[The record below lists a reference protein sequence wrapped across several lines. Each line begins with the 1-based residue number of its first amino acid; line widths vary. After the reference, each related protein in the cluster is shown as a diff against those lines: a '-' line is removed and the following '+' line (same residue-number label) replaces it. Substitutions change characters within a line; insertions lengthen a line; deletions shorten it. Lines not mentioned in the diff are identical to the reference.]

1 MKKWCKFVS
10 KSIKNQVLDSLGS
23 SGGALGAILAFQSN
37 LARENQFFG
46 PPGPPS
52 WVPTWRLKFYFMLK
66 KYLKTPRKDSRRRF
80 ERVLKMYMKRE
91 VSWDRFF
98 IDFDTILESPGEVKM
113 WFSLR
118 RGSNFEVFASSNIS
132 YLLESKKHRFWE
144 VFGSQVGYRKR
155 VTWVQEASWAEVT
168 NFFGVPKWH

>member
-1 MKKWCKFVS
+1 MY
-10 KSIKNQVLDSLGS
+10 IK
-23 SGGALGAILAFQSN
+23 
-37 LARENQFFG
+37 
-46 PPGPPS
+46 
-52 WVPTWRLKFYFMLK
+52 
-66 KYLKTPRKDSRRRF
+66 RK
-80 ERVLKMYMKRE
+80 L
-91 VSWDRFF
+91 SWDRFF
-98 IDFDTILESPGEVKM
+98 IDFGTVLGGPGGCKM

-168 NFFGVPKWH
+168 NFFGGPKEHSQMSHKKYAKKSKQQNPENQEVGVGVP

>member
-1 MKKWCKFVS
+1 
-10 KSIKNQVLDSLGS
+10 
-23 SGGALGAILAFQSN
+23 
-37 LARENQFFG
+37 
-46 PPGPPS
+46 
-52 WVPTWRLKFYFMLK
+52 
-66 KYLKTPRKDSRRRF
+66 
-80 ERVLKMYMKRE
+80 MYMKRD
-91 VSWDRFF
+91 VSWDPFF
-98 IDFDTILESPGEVKM
+98 IDFETFLGCPREVKI

-168 NFFGVPKWH
+168 NFFGGPKEHSQMSHKKYAKKSKQQNQQNQQNQEVGVGVP